1 MGGAVRGAGLPLRP
15 LRLLRHPLRGRRVPP
30 AGGGAALHRGGQPH
44 PGLLY
49 TPELLAPFTW
59 DGSGVTMDAAEK
71 NLLGIISLVLFYNN
85 CQGCGD
91 FEMVTGLVDAYNIL
105 P

>member
-1 MGGAVRGAGLPLRP
+1 MGGAVRGAG

-30 AGGGAALHRGGQPH
+30 AGGGAALRRGGQPH
-44 PGLLY
+44 PGRPLHAGAAGALH
-49 TPELLAPFTW
+49 LGRQRR
-59 DGSGVTMDAAEK
+59 DNGRAEK

>member
-1 MGGAVRGAGLPLRP
+1 MTL
-15 LRLLRHPLRGRRVPP
+15 
-30 AGGGAALHRGGQPH
+30 
-44 PGLLY
+44 
-49 TPELLAPFTW
+49 
-59 DGSGVTMDAAEK
+59 DAAEK
-71 NLLGIISLVLFYNN
+71 NLLGVIPLVPFYNN